1 MNKKMKQVE
10 KDRYRSVAKG
20 KKEKMVQSS
29 LVVKKKKTGRK
40 SKSSH
45 HKAIMTQRLLT
56 SFKYIF
62 LVCYDCDVKA
72 LFEVWCKVISLVSK
86 Q

>member
-1 MNKKMKQVE
+1 
-10 KDRYRSVAKG
+10 
-20 KKEKMVQSS
+20 MVQSS
-29 LVVKKKKTGRK
+29 LVVKKKIQRK
-40 SKSSH
+40 CKSSH

-56 SFKYIF
+56 SFKYFF
-62 LVCYDCDVKA
+62 LCYDCDVKA